1 MVIALPPELEILVQS
16 QVENG
21 NYESAI
27 DVLFAGMNLLVQ
39 QQEAVGDE
47 VSQAELRREVL
58 IGWEASQRSEVVDGP
73 TAMNQILEDL
83 RSRYGTGQP
92 VVS

>member
-1 MVIALPPELEILVQS
+1 MVIALPPKLKILVQN

-21 NYESAI
+21 NYENAI
-27 DVLFAGMNLLVQ
+27 DALFAGMNLLVQ

-47 VSQAELRREVL
+47 RSQIELRREVL
-58 IGWEASQRSEVVDGP
+58 IGWEASQRGEVVDGP

-83 RSRYGTGQP
+83 RSRYGARQA
-92 VVS
+92 

>member
-1 MVIALPPELEILVQS
+1 MVIALPPKLKILVQN

-21 NYESAI
+21 NYENAI
-27 DVLFAGMNLLVQ
+27 NALFAGMNLLVQ

-47 VSQAELRREVL
+47 RSRIELRREVL
-58 IGWEASQRSEVVDGP
+58 IGWEASQRGEVVDGP

-83 RSRYGTGQP
+83 RSRYATRRA
-92 VVS
+92 

>member
-21 NYESAI
+21 NYENAI
-27 DVLFAGMNLLVQ
+27 DALFAGMNLLVQ
-39 QQEAVGDE
+39 QQEFVGDE
-47 VSQAELRREVL
+47 ISQSELRREVM
-58 IGWEASQRSEVVDGP
+58 IGWEASQRGEVVDGP

-83 RSRYGTGQP
+83 RSRYGAGQ
-92 VVS
+92 S

>member
-21 NYESAI
+21 NYENAI
-27 DVLFAGMNLLVQ
+27 DALFAGMNLLVQ
-39 QQEAVGDE
+39 QQTFVGDE
-47 VSQAELRREVL
+47 ISQSELRREVM
-58 IGWEASQRSEVVDGP
+58 IGWEASQRGEVMDGP

-83 RSRYGTGQP
+83 RSRYGTGQA
-92 VVS
+92 

>member
-1 MVIALPPELEILVQS
+1 MVIALPPELETLVQS

-58 IGWEASQRSEVVDGP
+58 IGWEASQRGEVVDGP

-83 RSRYGTGQP
+83 RSRYGAGQLI
-92 VVS
+92 VS

>member
-1 MVIALPPELEILVQS
+1 MVIALPPELETLVQS

-27 DVLFAGMNLLVQ
+27 DALFAGMNLLVQ
-39 QQEAVGDE
+39 QQGAVGDE
-47 VSQAELRREVL
+47 RSQAELRHEVL
-58 IGWEASQRSEVVDGP
+58 IGWEASQRGEVVDGP

-83 RSRYGTGQP
+83 RSRYGAGQA
-92 VVS
+92 